1 MSQIRIAVIGADQLD
16 SGHHIALNTLSE
28 AGQIAAFALDIDCD
42 EIGIQTLRNTMQ
54 TESLDGII
62 LAGPQQDMRAWVEA
76 ALSGPCP
83 VYSTHPVPLSVEDA
97 VEIRRCEQKIPG
109 SRVQFGFTARHH
121 DSVAT
126 ALAKVGTGEFG
137 NLLTMRG
144 VCGVAGREAD
154 PHPIFGLGA
163 EMIDIM
169 QAFAGPFQD
178 IGGFSDLD
186 RTEQVG
192 SESNILAMLRTHS
205 GTLASLHVST
215 TQWRPTFRIELGYE
229 RGYLW
234 LEGLNTEDQRFGQ
247 EALISARTDGSTARH
262 ETVDRFESSNG
273 ALVALTAFLAGITDP
288 NAPRFGDSQ
297 QAFDTISTAHRILA
311 ADPLLIPLQERHVS

>member
-1 MSQIRIAVIGADQLD
+1 MSQIRIAVIGADRLD
-16 SGHHIALNTLSE
+16 SDHHIALNTLSE
-28 AGQIAAFALDIDCD
+28 AGQVAAFALDVACN
-42 EIGIQTLRNTMQ
+42 ETGIQTLRDAMQ
-54 TESLDGII
+54 TEALDGII
-62 LAGPQQDMRAWVEA
+62 LAGAQEDLRIWVEA
-76 ALSGPCP
+76 ALSGPWP

-97 VEIRRCEQKIPG
+97 VEIRRCEQNASG
-109 SRVQFGFTARHH
+109 TRVQFGFTARHH
-121 DSVAT
+121 DSVAM

-137 NLLTMRG
+137 HLLTMRG
-144 VCGVAGREAD
+144 VCGVAGHAAD
-154 PHPIFGLGA
+154 NHPIFGLGA

-186 RTEQVG
+186 RTEQLG
-192 SESNILAMLRTHS
+192 SESNILATLRTHS
-205 GTLASLHVST
+205 GTLASLHIST

-234 LEGLNTEDQRFGQ
+234 IEGLNTEDQRFGQ

-262 ETVDRFESSNG
+262 ETVDRFETSNG

-288 NAPRFGDSQ
+288 SAPRLGDSQ

>member
-16 SGHHIALNTLSE
+16 SDHHLVLNTLAE
-28 AGQIAAFALDIDCD
+28 AGQIAAFALDVACD
-42 EIGIQTLRNTMQ
+42 EAGIQSLRSAMQ

-62 LAGPQQDMRAWVEA
+62 LAGPQKDLRPWIEA
-76 ALSGPCP
+76 ALSGPWP
-83 VYSTHPVPLSVEDA
+83 VYSTHPVPLTVEDMI
-97 VEIRRCEQKIPG
+97 EIRRCEQTASG
-109 SRVQFGFTARHH
+109 TQLQFGFTARHH

-126 ALAKVGTGEFG
+126 ALAKVGTGEVG

-144 VCGVAGREAD
+144 VCGVAGREAEH
-154 PHPIFGLGA
+154 HPVFGLGA

-186 RTEQVG
+186 RTEQIG
-192 SESNILAMLRTHS
+192 SESNIIATLRTHG
-205 GTLASLHVST
+205 GTLASLHIST

-234 LEGLNTEDQRFGQ
+234 LEGLNTEGQRFGQ
-247 EALISARTDGSTARH
+247 EALISARTDGSAPRH

-273 ALVALTAFLAGITDP
+273 ALVALSAFLARISDP
-288 NAPRFGDSQ
+288 NAPRLGDSQ

>member
-16 SGHHIALNTLSE
+16 SDHHLALNTLSE
-28 AGQIAAFALDIDCD
+28 AGQVAAFALDVACD
-42 EIGIQTLRNTMQ
+42 EAGRQTMRDAMQ
-54 TESLDGII
+54 SESLDAII
-62 LAGPQQDMRAWVEA
+62 LAGAQSDLRSWIETS
-76 ALSGPCP
+76 LSGPWP
-83 VYSTHPVPLSVEDA
+83 VYSTHPVPLTVEDMI
-97 VEIRRCEQKIPG
+97 EIRRCEQ
-109 SRVQFGFTARHH
+109 SALNARVLFGFTARHH
-121 DSVAT
+121 ESVST

-144 VCGVAGREAD
+144 VCGVADRDD
-154 PHPIFGLGA
+154 PQHPIFGLGA

-178 IGGFSDLD
+178 VGGFSDLD
-186 RTEQVG
+186 RTEQTG
-192 SESNILAMLRTHS
+192 SESNILATLRTHT
-205 GTLASLHVST
+205 GTLASLHIST
-215 TQWRPTFRIELGYE
+215 TQWRPTFRLELGYE

-247 EALISARTDGSTARH
+247 EALISARTDGSTPRH

-273 ALVALTAFLAGITDP
+273 ALVTLSAFLVGIANP
-288 NAPRFGDSQ
+288 NAPRLGDSQ

-311 ADPLLIPLQERHVS
+311 ADPLLAPLQERHVS

>member
-1 MSQIRIAVIGADQLD
+1 MSQIRIAVIGADHLD
-16 SGHHIALNTLSE
+16 SDHHIALNTLSD
-28 AGQIAAFALDIDCD
+28 AGQIAAFALDVACG
-42 EIGIQTLRNTMQ
+42 ESGIETLRSAMQ

-62 LAGPQQDMRAWVEA
+62 LAGPQRDMRTWIEA
-76 ALSGPCP
+76 ALSGAWP
-83 VYSTHPVPLSVEDA
+83 VYSTHPVPLTVEDMI
-97 VEIRRCEQKIPG
+97 EIRRCEKTMPVT
-109 SRVQFGFTARHH
+109 RVQFGFTARHH

-144 VCGVAGREAD
+144 VCGVAGHEEGD
-154 PHPIFGLGA
+154 HPVFGLGA

-178 IGGFSDLD
+178 ISGFSDLD
-186 RTEQVG
+186 RTEKTG
-192 SESNILAMLRTHS
+192 SESNILATLRTHG
-205 GTLASLHVST
+205 GTLASLHIST

-234 LEGLNTEDQRFGQ
+234 LEGLNTQDQRFGQ
-247 EALISARTDGSTARH
+247 EALISARTDGSTPRH
-262 ETVDRFESSNG
+262 ETVDRFETSNG
-273 ALVALTAFLAGITDP
+273 ALVALSAFLAGISDP
-288 NAPRFGDSQ
+288 AAPRLGDSQ

-311 ADPLLIPLQERHVS
+311 ADPLLIPLQERQVS

>member
-16 SGHHIALNTLSE
+16 SDHHIALNTLSE
-28 AGQIAAFALDIDCD
+28 AGQIAAFALDVGCNDV
-42 EIGIQTLRNTMQ
+42 GIQTLRNTMQ
-54 TESLDGII
+54 SESLDGII
-62 LAGPQQDMRAWVEA
+62 LAGPQADLRTWIDA
-76 ALSGPCP
+76 ALSGPWP
-83 VYSTHPVPLSVEDA
+83 VYSTHPVPLTVEEA
-97 VEIRRCEQKIPG
+97 VEIRRCEQNAPG
-109 SRVQFGFTARHH
+109 TRVQFGFTARHH

-126 ALAKVGTGEFG
+126 ALTKVSTGEFG
-137 NLLTMRG
+137 NLLTLRG
-144 VCGVAGREAD
+144 VCGLAGREAD

-186 RTEQVG
+186 RTDQVG
-192 SESNILAMLRTHS
+192 SESNILATLRTHS
-205 GTLASLHVST
+205 GTLASLHIST

-247 EALISARTDGSTARH
+247 EALISARTDGSTPRH
-262 ETVDRFESSNG
+262 ETVDRFETSNG
-273 ALVALTAFLAGITDP
+273 ALVALSAFLARITDP
-288 NAPRFGDSQ
+288 SAPRLGDSQ

-311 ADPLLIPLQERHVS
+311 ADPLLAPLQERHVS

>member
-16 SGHHIALNTLSE
+16 SDHHLALNTLSE
-28 AGQIAAFALDIDCD
+28 AGQVAAFALDVACD
-42 EIGIQTLRNTMQ
+42 EAGRQTLRDAMQ
-54 TESLDGII
+54 AESLDAIV
-62 LAGPQQDMRAWVEA
+62 LAGPQSDLRSWIDTS
-76 ALSGPCP
+76 LSGPWP
-83 VYSTHPVPLSVEDA
+83 VYSTHPVPLTVEDMI
-97 VEIRRCEQKIPG
+97 EIRRCEQRALNA
-109 SRVQFGFTARHH
+109 RVQFGFTARHH
-121 DSVAT
+121 ESVST

-144 VCGVAGREAD
+144 VCGVADRDD
-154 PHPIFGLGA
+154 PQHPIFGLGA

-178 IGGFSDLD
+178 VGGFSDLD
-186 RTEQVG
+186 RTEQTG
-192 SESNILAMLRTHS
+192 SESNILATLRTHT
-205 GTLASLHVST
+205 GTLASLHIST
-215 TQWRPTFRIELGYE
+215 TQWRPTFRLELGYE

-247 EALISARTDGSTARH
+247 EALISARTDGSTPRH

-273 ALVALTAFLAGITDP
+273 ALVTLSAFLAGIANP
-288 NAPRFGDSQ
+288 NAPRLGDSQ

-311 ADPLLIPLQERHVS
+311 ADPLLAPLQERHVS